1 MRSVPLFAVVMV
13 LPLVAVA
20 GGSGVLG
27 SGTMDAPEG
36 LPGWLIALIGGTGL
50 STAASMLSAF
60 FPSTNKVMKVVD
72 WVAFNWLRARNDP
85 NEN

>member
-1 MRSVPLFAVVMV
+1 MRGVLIVAVMV
-13 LPLVAVA
+13 GLPLVALA
-20 GGSGVLG
+20 QGGMLG

-50 STAASMLSAF
+50 STFCSMLSAF
-60 FPSTNKVMKVVD
+60 FPSTNKIMKYVD
-72 WVAFNWLRARNDP
+72 WIAFNWLRARNDP